1 MFFKLSLNSRPNQMR
16 LKGVLLLMSC
26 ICFTTIFYCLLGDP
40 KPTINNI
47 VTETHRQLSQLK
59 GVVISGNRFN
69 NNDINSEES
78 EQKCDQYLRA
88 LGFNENP
95 RLFDRKQSNNN
106 LPVFVTAINSEQ
118 INLAVGFIKSFQD
131 YLSFNYSLIVYD
143 LGLDKTQ
150 IQLVFNSLQFLNKLI

>member
-1 MFFKLSLNSRPNQMR
+1 
-16 LKGVLLLMSC
+16 
-26 ICFTTIFYCLLGDP
+26 LGDP

-59 GVVISGNRFN
+59 GVVISGN
-69 NNDINSEES
+69 
-78 EQKCDQYLRA
+78 
-88 LGFNENP
+88 
-95 RLFDRKQSNNN
+95 QSNNN

>member
-59 GVVISGNRFN
+59 GVVISGN
-69 NNDINSEES
+69 
-78 EQKCDQYLRA
+78 
-88 LGFNENP
+88 
-95 RLFDRKQSNNN
+95 QSNNN